1 MTNQSNLNLDSILDK
16 IKNLIE
22 LAADTP
28 DDAEGQNAILLA
40 QKLMLKH
47 NIDMSQIEELSPK
60 KDETVT
66 TQHYQQTRVFW
77 WQTELSVIIAKH
89 FRCRV
94 TRQRVYNID
103 YDRYETKLIFY
114 GFDMDAKIAQKTF
127 TGALLYLKYRL
138 KRMKGA
144 SKHQRTSYL
153 KGFLQGLKKK
163 LREQQE
169 ELVKMNQKYE
179 LVLTTPQIVNQYVDK
194 VTNGAS
200 HNYSAPIYHLDPEMY
215 QTGFEQGKNAK
226 ILENEILES

>member
-16 IKNLIE
+16 IKNLLE

-47 NIDMSQIEELSPK
+47 NVDMSQIEELSSK

-114 GFDMDAKIAQKTF
+114 GFDVDTKNCSKD
-127 TGALLYLKYRL
+127 LYWRTSLPQISFETNERCIQTSTNILSQRVL
-138 KRMKGA
+138 KR
-144 SKHQRTSYL
+144 
-153 KGFLQGLKKK
+153 F
-163 LREQQE
+163 
-169 ELVKMNQKYE
+169 
-179 LVLTTPQIVNQYVDK
+179 
-194 VTNGAS
+194 
-200 HNYSAPIYHLDPEMY
+200 
-215 QTGFEQGKNAK
+215 AK
-226 ILENEILES
+226 EVARATRRIGQNEPKI